1 MPANLRSLLT
11 GKKTDTSMSRA
22 AARHVKRLPP
32 PEAVQPTVYIN
43 EADLRLAV
51 ENSVENPPPVVENSA
66 KLGEKIGSFSRVPQN
81 SNENIYFT
89 PDVPQGSK
97 EKIDFAAI
105 DAASDSDRAG
115 SVLMIPTE
123 DIIPN
128 PMQPRRNFDHDAVAR
143 LAESIRLHGIIQPL
157 CVRPLDEPSAGYG
170 LIAGER
176 RLRAAKLIG
185 MERVPCIVSPAD
197 GKRCAELAIVENLQ
211 RENLNM
217 FEEAIAIG
225 ELMRIHCLTQE
236 KIAAELSC
244 SQSYVA
250 NKLRLLKLTKEDMDL
265 ILEEGL
271 TERHARTF
279 LRIKDPEARGRAM
292 RTVIHRRMNVA
303 ATEEYVDSLLAAG
316 EAAPKGAARQG
327 KTTVVLR
334 DLRIFHNTLDKALD
348 FIKKAGVPVE
358 TVRKEDSNH
367 TEIIIR
373 LPKQ

>member
-11 GKKTDTSMSRA
+11 GKKADTSMSRA

-32 PEAVQPTVYIN
+32 PETVQPTVYIN
-43 EADLRLAV
+43 EADLRRVV
-51 ENSVENPPPVVENSA
+51 ENSVENPPLAVENSMIPSETHR
-66 KLGEKIGSFSRVPQN
+66 K
-81 SNENIYFT
+81 
-89 PDVPQGSK
+89 DH
-97 EKIDFAAI
+97 
-105 DAASDSDRAG
+105 AG

-217 FEEAIAIG
+217 FEEAMAIG

-250 NKLRLLKLTKEDMDL
+250 NKLRLLKLTKEDMEL

-279 LRIKDPEARGRAM
+279 LRIKDPEARGRAI

-303 ATEEYVDSLLAAG
+303 ATEEYVDSLLAASNG
-316 EAAPKGAARQG
+316 EAAPKGAAKQG

-358 TVRKEDSNH
+358 TVRKEDTSH

>member
-1 MPANLRSLLT
+1 MPANLRSLIT
-11 GKKTDTSMSRA
+11 GKKNDTSMSRA

-32 PEAVQPTVYIN
+32 PEALRPTVYIN
-43 EADLRLAV
+43 EANLRKAV
-51 ENSVENPPPVVENSA
+51 ENSVENPPSIVENSS
-66 KLGEKIGSFSRVPQN
+66 LPVEKSRIAPADR
-81 SNENIYFT
+81 SSAI
-89 PDVPQGSK
+89 
-97 EKIDFAAI
+97 EKIDFSLEAATASVKKI
-105 DAASDSDRAG
+105 DFSTDTDADSVQRGDA
-115 SVLMIPTE
+115 VLMIPTG

-157 CVRPLDEPSAGYG
+157 CVRPLDEPSYGYG

-197 GKRCAELAIVENLQ
+197 GKRSAELAIVENLQ

-217 FEEAIAIG
+217 FEEAMAIG

-236 KIAAELSC
+236 KIATELSC

-250 NKLRLLKLTKEDMDL
+250 NKLRLLKLTKEDMEL

-303 ATEEYVDSLLAAG
+303 ATEEYVDSLLAAD
-316 EAAPKGAARQG
+316 AAPKGAARQG

-358 TVRKEDSNH
+358 TVRKEDSSH